1 MDRRNDRKRKIDSRH
16 AIKGPP
22 KKRRRRSSKDSHLQY
37 GYSDRF
43 EPSPFYIENRKK
55 RERDRRR
62 KMIVGWPLAILS
74 AVALIMVIAT
84 LVAYLPQFYIERV
97 TVSGLRLIARE
108 DIMELIDKSPG
119 EHFIGGIGGEP
130 IHYLTLRY
138 GNIEDKIKETHHL
151 VRSVKVQFRFPSE
164 VRVTVVEKTEILA
177 IRITGGFALLDS
189 ELSVIRIANE
199 RDFDIPV
206 LEGIRVESTP
216 LVDEKI
222 EVGDETQLF
231 SAINITASLIEHD
244 MKNDANDGR
253 ASLMQLVR
261 QIKPVTDHAFYLF
274 IPLSRGGEIRVK
286 LEDNRL
292 LQDRLKVLSYLLGEG
307 DLQSRGSGE
316 LDLTGHS
323 VFFRPDAA

>member
-1 MDRRNDRKRKIDSRH
+1 
-16 AIKGPP
+16 
-22 KKRRRRSSKDSHLQY
+22 
-37 GYSDRF
+37 
-43 EPSPFYIENRKK
+43 
-55 RERDRRR
+55 
-62 KMIVGWPLAILS
+62 MIVGWPLAILS

>member
-1 MDRRNDRKRKIDSRH
+1 MDRRNDRKRKADNHH
-16 AIKGPP
+16 AIKGSP

-37 GYSDRF
+37 GYSDSF

-62 KMIVGWPLAILS
+62 KMIVGWPLAVLS
-74 AVALIMVIAT
+74 AVALILVIVT
-84 LVAYLPQFYIERV
+84 LVAYLPQFYIERI

-138 GNIEDKIKETHHL
+138 GNIEDKIKDTLQL

-164 VRVTVVEKTEILA
+164 VRVTIVEKTEILA
-177 IRITGGFALLDS
+177 IRIAGGFALLDS
-189 ELSVIRIANE
+189 ELSVIRIASE

-206 LEGIRVESTP
+206 LEGIRLESTP
-216 LVDEKI
+216 LINEKI

-244 MKNDANDGR
+244 MKNDANSGR
-253 ASLMQLVR
+253 ISLMQLVR
-261 QIKPVTDHAFYLF
+261 QIKPITDHTFYLF
-274 IPLSRGGEIRVK
+274 IPLSQGGEIRVK
-286 LEDNRL
+286 LEDNRS

-323 VFFRPDAA
+323 VFFRPDAT

>member
-1 MDRRNDRKRKIDSRH
+1 
-16 AIKGPP
+16 
-22 KKRRRRSSKDSHLQY
+22 LQY
-37 GYSDRF
+37 GYSDSF

-62 KMIVGWPLAILS
+62 KMIVGWPLAVLS
-74 AVALIMVIAT
+74 AVALILVIVT
-84 LVAYLPQFYIERV
+84 LVAYLPQFYIERI

-138 GNIEDKIKETHHL
+138 GNIEDKIKDTLQL

-164 VRVTVVEKTEILA
+164 VRVTIVEKTEILA
-177 IRITGGFALLDS
+177 IRIAGGFALLDS
-189 ELSVIRIANE
+189 ELSVIRIASE

-206 LEGIRVESTP
+206 LEGIRLESTP
-216 LVDEKI
+216 LINEKI

-244 MKNDANDGR
+244 MKNDANSGR
-253 ASLMQLVR
+253 ISLMQLVR
-261 QIKPVTDHAFYLF
+261 QIKPITDHTFYLF
-274 IPLSRGGEIRVK
+274 IPLSQGGEIRVK
-286 LEDNRL
+286 LEDNRS

-323 VFFRPDAA
+323 VFFRPDAT